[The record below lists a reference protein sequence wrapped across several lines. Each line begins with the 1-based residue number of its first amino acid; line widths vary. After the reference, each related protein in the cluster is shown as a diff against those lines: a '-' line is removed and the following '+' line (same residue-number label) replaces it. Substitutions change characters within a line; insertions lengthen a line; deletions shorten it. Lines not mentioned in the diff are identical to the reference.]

1 MTDPT
6 PNYPVPAPP
15 PTSPWTTQDPYAPYA
30 GPASHPRSD
39 APTGGVTE
47 PVLPYQPYAG
57 GPAAGQ
63 PYAGGAPSEPPY
75 AGGPVSE
82 QPYAGGPGYTG
93 PGYGSPYGMPPP
105 GSQKPP
111 AYWPLSIV
119 GVLFSFLFGAIA
131 VYFSVQVGR
140 RWNRGD
146 VDGSRRAS
154 RTARTLGIIAIIV
167 GAIGTAIL
175 LAADR

>member
-15 PTSPWTTQDPYAPYA
+15 PTSPWTAQDPYAPYA

-39 APTGGVTE
+39 PPTGGVTE
-47 PVLPYQPYAG
+47 PVPPYQPYAG
-57 GPAAGQ
+57 GPATGQ

>member
-6 PNYPVPAPP
+6 PNYPVPPPP

-30 GPASHPRSD
+30 GPASRLRSD
-39 APTGGVTE
+39 VPTAGVPE
-47 PVLPYQPYAG
+47 PALPYQPYAG

-63 PYAGGAPSEPPY
+63 PYSGSAP
-75 AGGPVSE
+75 AE

-93 PGYGSPYGMPPP
+93 PAYGSPYGPAPP
-105 GSQKPP
+105 GTRKPP

-119 GVLFSFLFGAIA
+119 GLLFSFLFGAIA
-131 VYFSVQVGR
+131 IYFSVQVGR

-167 GAIGTAIL
+167 GVIGTAIL

>member
-6 PNYPVPAPP
+6 PNYPVPPPP

-39 APTGGVTE
+39 VPTAGVPE
-47 PVLPYQPYAG
+47 PMPPYLPYAG
-57 GPAAGQ
+57 GPA
-63 PYAGGAPSEPPY
+63 SD
-75 AGGPVSE
+75 V
-82 QPYAGGPGYTG
+82 PYAGGPGYTG

-105 GSQKPP
+105 GTGKPP

-119 GVLFSFLFGAIA
+119 GLLFSFLFGAIA
-131 VYFSVQVGR
+131 IYFSVQVGR

-167 GAIGTAIL
+167 GVIGTAIL

>member
-6 PNYPVPAPP
+6 SNYPVPPPP

-30 GPASHPRSD
+30 GPASHLRSNV
-39 APTGGVTE
+39 PTEAVPE
-47 PVLPYQPYAG
+47 PVPPYQPYAG
-57 GPAAGQ
+57 GPPAGRPYAGTAPPEQ
-63 PYAGGAPSEPPY
+63 PYAGGPASDP
-75 AGGPVSE
+75 
-82 QPYAGGPGYTG
+82 PYAGGPGYTG

>member
-6 PNYPVPAPP
+6 SNYPVPPPP

-30 GPASHPRSD
+30 GPASHPRPEV
-39 APTGGVTE
+39 PTAGVPE
-47 PVLPYQPYAG
+47 PVPSYQPYAG
-57 GPAAGQ
+57 GPGAGQ
-63 PYAGGAPSEPPY
+63 PYAGGPPSEPPY
-75 AGGPVSE
+75 AGGPG
-82 QPYAGGPGYTG
+82 YAG
-93 PGYGSPYGMPPP
+93 PGYGSPYMPPP
-105 GSQKPP
+105 GTQKPP

-119 GVLFSFLFGAIA
+119 GLLFSFLFGAIA

-167 GAIGTAIL
+167 GVIGTAIL

>member
-6 PNYPVPAPP
+6 PNYSVPPPP
-15 PTSPWTTQDPYAPYA
+15 PTSPWTPQDPYAPYA
-30 GPASHPRSD
+30 SHHPRSGEPP
-39 APTGGVTE
+39 AGV
-47 PVLPYQPYAG
+47 PDPPPYQPYAG
-57 GPAAGQ
+57 GP
-63 PYAGGAPSEPPY
+63 PE
-75 AGGPVSE
+75 AGGPPDAAGPSDY

-93 PGYGSPYGMPPP
+93 PAYGSPYGPAPP
-105 GSQKPP
+105 GTRKPP

-146 VDGSRRAS
+146 VDGAGRAS
-154 RTARTLGIIAIIV
+154 RTARNLGIIAIIV
-167 GAIGTAIL
+167 GVIGTAIL
-175 LAADR
+175 LGADSR

>member
-30 GPASHPRSD
+30 GPASHSRPDVPAAGVPEPR
-39 APTGGVTE
+39 P
-47 PVLPYQPYAG
+47 PYQPYAG
-57 GPAAGQ
+57 GPGAGL
-63 PYAGGAPSEPPY
+63 
-75 AGGPVSE
+75 
-82 QPYAGGPGYTG
+82 PYAGGPGYAG
-93 PGYGSPYGMPPP
+93 PGYGSPYGVPPP
-105 GSQKPP
+105 GTRKPP
-111 AYWPLSIV
+111 AYWPLSII
-119 GVLFSFLFGAIA
+119 GVLFSFVFGAIA

-167 GAIGTAIL
+167 GVIGTAIL

>member
-6 PNYPVPAPP
+6 PIYPVPAPP

-30 GPASHPRSD
+30 GPASRTRSD
-39 APTGGVTE
+39 VPTAGVPE
-47 PVLPYQPYAG
+47 PMPPYLPYAG
-57 GPAAGQ
+57 GPA
-63 PYAGGAPSEPPY
+63 SD
-75 AGGPVSE
+75 V
-82 QPYAGGPGYTG
+82 PYAGGPGYAG
-93 PGYGSPYGMPPP
+93 PGYGSPYMPPP
-105 GSQKPP
+105 GTQKPP

-119 GVLFSFLFGAIA
+119 GLLFSFLFGAIA

-167 GAIGTAIL
+167 GVIGTAIL

>member
-6 PNYPVPAPP
+6 PNYPVPPPP

-39 APTGGVTE
+39 VPTAGVRE
-47 PVLPYQPYAG
+47 PALPY
-57 GPAAGQ
+57 
-63 PYAGGAPSEPPY
+63 
-75 AGGPVSE
+75 

-93 PGYGSPYGMPPP
+93 PDYGSPYGMPPP
-105 GSQKPP
+105 GTQKPP

-119 GVLFSFLFGAIA
+119 GLLFSFLFGAIA
-131 VYFSVQVGR
+131 IYFSVQVGR

-167 GAIGTAIL
+167 GVIGTAIL

>member
-6 PNYPVPAPP
+6 PNYPVPPPP

-30 GPASHPRSD
+30 GPASHPRYGRAD
-39 APTGGVTE
+39 RGRPGAGAAVPALRRRTGGRPALLRHCPGRAALRRRSRLHRARLRQ
-47 PVLPYQPYAG
+47 PVRHA
-57 GPAAGQ
+57 AAG
-63 PYAGGAPSEPPY
+63 
-75 AGGPVSE
+75 
-82 QPYAGGPGYTG
+82 T
-93 PGYGSPYGMPPP
+93 
-105 GSQKPP
+105 QKPP

-119 GVLFSFLFGAIA
+119 GLLFSFLFGAIA
-131 VYFSVQVGR
+131 IYFSVQVGR

-167 GAIGTAIL
+167 GVIGTAIL

>member
-6 PNYPVPAPP
+6 PNYPVPPPP

-39 APTGGVTE
+39 VPTAGVPE
-47 PVLPYQPYAG
+47 PALPYQPYAG

-63 PYAGGAPSEPPY
+63 PYAGDAP
-75 AGGPVSE
+75 AE

-93 PGYGSPYGMPPP
+93 PDYGSPYGMPPP
-105 GSQKPP
+105 GTQKPP

-119 GVLFSFLFGAIA
+119 GLLFSFLFGAIA
-131 VYFSVQVGR
+131 IYFSVQVGR

-167 GAIGTAIL
+167 GVIGTAIL